1 MTERLLEGKRI
12 LVVDDEVDV
21 LETLKDLLSMCNL
34 VAVSH
39 FEDAR
44 DLLEREHLDMAIL
57 DIMGVDGYKLLE
69 IAKDKNVPAVMLT
82 ADALSVGHTIRS
94 FKNGA
99 AYYIPKEEIIH
110 IETFLGD
117 ILLSREKGKNLRNK
131 WLERMGSYYERK
143 FGPDWQSEDP
153 EFWDNFTSMT

>member
-1 MTERLLEGKRI
+1 MSNGLLKGKRI
-12 LVVDDEVDV
+12 LVVDDEADV

-34 VAVSH
+34 VMVSH

-44 DLLEREHLDMAIL
+44 DLLEREYFDMAIL

-69 IAKDKNVPAVMLT
+69 IANDKNVPAVMLT

-99 AYYIPKEEIIH
+99 AYYVPKEEIVH
-110 IETFLGD
+110 IEKFLGD
-117 ILLSREKGKNLRNK
+117 ILMSREKGKNLRNQ
-131 WLERMGSYYERK
+131 WLERMETYYKRK
-143 FGPDWQSEDP
+143 FGPDWQDEDP
-153 EFWDNFTSMT
+153 EFWDSFTSVS